1 MELSTEQ
8 KEAAKEEAKQYLEYS
23 IYRLA
28 LVLGV
33 NPDELDENFV
43 NPETVESDSQRYKSF
58 NNLIKQIQT
67 YTAL

>member
-1 MELSTEQ
+1 MALSAAQ

-23 IYRLA
+23 IYVLA

-43 NPETVESDSQRYKSF
+43 NPETPESNESRYKSF
-58 NNLIKQIQT
+58 NNLIQQIQT

>member
-43 NPETVESDSQRYKSF
+43 NPETVESDLQRYKSF

>member
-1 MELSTEQ
+1 MELTTEQ

-43 NPETVESDSQRYKSF
+43 NPETTESDLQRHKSF

>member
-28 LVLGV
+28 LTLGV

-43 NPETVESDSQRYKSF
+43 NPETVESDLQRYKSF

>member
-1 MELSTEQ
+1 MALSAAQ

-23 IYRLA
+23 IYVLA

-43 NPETVESDSQRYKSF
+43 NPETPESDASRYKSF
-58 NNLIKQIQT
+58 NNLIQQIQT